1 MIARGVFSI
10 FLLAAVSFAA
20 PARETDRAFGTV
32 QREIRLQDGRVF
44 RNTKVLDASIEK
56 GTATLSDSR
65 RIRTV
70 PLAQLPD
77 VLREQ
82 VVAELARG
90 AGPRY
95 NTYRPYVRPPPPPP
109 DQVIAPSPPPSDPAA
124 ATITDQLIAQ
134 ATRETPDELRLYL
147 LATTQRVSSLT
158 TKIRKVEQVPGW
170 QKIRATGDASVAVW
184 DASRRDYLWRTEK
197 FEVEFDILDGTTLR
211 ADRVTFGGISRA
223 IGPH

>member
-1 MIARGVFSI
+1 MIVRGVFSM
-10 FLLAAVSFAA
+10 LLLWGALAAA
-20 PARETDRAFGTV
+20 PASEHAIGTV
-32 QREIRLQDGRVF
+32 QPEIRLADGRVF
-44 RNTKVLDASIEK
+44 RNAKVLDASTEK

-70 PLAQLPD
+70 PLHQLPD
-77 VLREQ
+77 SLRER

-90 AGPRY
+90 EGPRY

-109 DQVIAPSPPPSDPAA
+109 DQVIAPSPAPVDPAN

-134 ATRETPDELRLYL
+134 ATRETPDELRLHL

-170 QKIRATGDASVAVW
+170 QKIRASGDASVAVW

-197 FEVEFDILDGTTLR
+197 FEVEFDILNGTTLR

-223 IGPH
+223 IEQP